1 MADGRLGP
9 ELEHPTPAHAAQLDA
24 DLGGRDLRFRRDSV
38 DDAAPVHAGRVL
50 FRTKHLIGLFIT
62 VCSEVQNLE
71 CTDRQNL
78 SSCERFTVP
87 SGMLLSMR
95 PRMDPSKLHR
105 VAMNGVQAVSLCR
118 VLSSVALVAA
128 GRHRRRR
135 FVLRILFWPQ
145 LFFEEKSEA
154 LEHQNK
160 L

>member
-50 FRTKHLIGLFIT
+50 FRTQHLIGLFIT
-62 VCSEVQNLE
+62 ACSEVHNLE
-71 CTDRQNL
+71 CTDRQIL

-105 VAMNGVQAVSLCR
+105 VAMNGVQAVSAFAGFSRLLLLLLLVVIVVV
-118 VLSSVALVAA
+118 VL
-128 GRHRRRR
+128 
-135 FVLRILFWPQ
+135 F
-145 LFFEEKSEA
+145 
-154 LEHQNK
+154 
-160 L
+160 